1 MIGTYFLANVFI
13 SKPILFLLSS
23 LFERKEVKM
32 KRSLFKRGG
41 EFLTVFQIPKIFLSF
56 IRECTYVYKY
66 MWMGCCFVGQWCNV
80 CMNDRSFLSSIHHIS
95 KFRAKKLRNDPCLR
109 TFLESSNDKSI
120 LSTLSHIQKYAFWK
134 RNCSICKNNLW
145 KLYTNQRVQNWSHK
159 TIGS

>member
-41 EFLTVFQIPKIFLSF
+41 EFLTVFQIPKIFFYHSF
-56 IRECTYVYKY
+56 VDVRIH
-66 MWMGCCFVGQWCNV
+66 MWSGCCFVGQWCNV

-109 TFLESSNDKSI
+109 TFLESSNDKSMY
-120 LSTLSHIQKYAFWK
+120 TLDAFSH
-134 RNCSICKNNLW
+134 SEICFFYLKKKPLNL
-145 KLYTNQRVQNWSHK
+145 
-159 TIGS
+159 

>member
-1 MIGTYFLANVFI
+1 MIGTYLLLANVFI

-41 EFLTVFQIPKIFLSF
+41 EFLTVFQIPKIFF
-56 IRECTYVYKY
+56 IIHSWMYVHTY
-66 MWMGCCFVGQWCNV
+66 MWLGCCFVGQWCNV

-120 LSTLSHIQKYAFWK
+120 LLMLSHIQEYAFFGR
-134 RNCSICKNNLW
+134 RNHSICKNN
-145 KLYTNQRVQNWSHK
+145 S
-159 TIGS
+159 

>member
-41 EFLTVFQIPKIFLSF
+41 EFLTVFQIPEIFLSF
-56 IRECTYVYKY
+56 ICGCTY
-66 MWMGCCFVGQWCNV
+66 MWQGCCFVGQWCNV

-120 LSTLSHIQKYAFWK
+120 LLMLSHIPKYAFFEK
-134 RNCSICKNNLW
+134 E
-145 KLYTNQRVQNWSHK
+145 TTQFVK
-159 TIGS
+159 TIHENYTQKIICH